1 MKYATQNMPNIVS
14 LEMQTIILAYR
25 NTMGLNLSVVT
36 GCGNKSINK
45 WRLQHCFVQ
54 KQVLFKVLYISLLK
68 DI

>member
-1 MKYATQNMPNIVS
+1 
-14 LEMQTIILAYR
+14 MQTIILAYS

-36 GCGNKSINK
+36 GCGNKSKNY

-54 KQVLFKVLYISLLK
+54 KQVLFKVLYFSLLK